1 MIGKNLHGNAHEKIF
16 QDFEIK
22 DLEKCHDLYVQNDI
36 LLYDSDTLLLV
47 DVFGNFWNMHLEL
60 YELDPVMYLSAPG
73 LASKAALKNTKVKLD
88 FLTDTDV
95 LLMVGKGIRGGIC

>member
-1 MIGKNLHGNAHEKIF
+1 MIGKNLHGNAHEKLF

-22 DLEKCHDLYVQNDI
+22 DLEKCHGFFYQS
-36 LLYDSDTLLLV
+36 DSDTLLLV